1 MAASGPVGGQRAA
14 GQDVQVAASGPVG
27 VYSSPDAEL
36 RELQVGLWS
45 AIYSHNRDMVY
56 QLLRPRHCHGGP
68 GEAKGA
74 DIEDLRGFGTDQNW
88 GGGALHWAVQLG
100 YGTIVL
106 LLLSL
111 GADCR
116 RKDRKNRTPYELIH
130 DKCSVRRIP
139 GEEEAGE
146 APETGDEET
155 GEEETGEAIDEET
168 KEAMQRTYECNCH
181 IMSILQEE
189 MLYRAERA
197 RLWDPNQPVGLNNPI
212 DHAHREFVK
221 VALEMASLIRKKE
234 IADRPIRGGF

>member
-155 GEEETGEAIDEET
+155 GEEETGEAIDKSGRWLVLVVLLTVMTACVVAGAVILGQVERLLTE
-168 KEAMQRTYECNCH
+168 KFRSRLLMLSYRLGECVV
-181 IMSILQEE
+181 SPW
-189 MLYRAERA
+189 
-197 RLWDPNQPVGLNNPI
+197 RLFLPRD
-212 DHAHREFVK
+212 
-221 VALEMASLIRKKE
+221 S
-234 IADRPIRGGF
+234 